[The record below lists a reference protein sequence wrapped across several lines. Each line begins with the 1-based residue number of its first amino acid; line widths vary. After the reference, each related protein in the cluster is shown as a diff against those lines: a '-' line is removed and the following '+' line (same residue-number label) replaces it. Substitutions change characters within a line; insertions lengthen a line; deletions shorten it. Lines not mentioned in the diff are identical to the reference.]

1 MKKIAC
7 LSKLIDFGKLYFTFT
22 SLSIYGVAAET
33 CSSFKFFKISGVLQ
47 SCTWPAQK
55 KKKSRSA
62 KAPLPWMSFEN
73 GVPIKKK
80 IWLGSTGVQLKT
92 PEGLTVSHGTSTVKY
107 LKQLR
112 EDVVLVSF
120 NERNVARRKV
130 QQTVLS

>member
-1 MKKIAC
+1 MV
-7 LSKLIDFGKLYFTFT
+7 LLLR
-22 SLSIYGVAAET
+22 LAA
-33 CSSFKFFKISGVLQ
+33 VLNFSRFQ
-47 SCTWPAQK
+47 VYYSPAVGQPKK